1 MMSLLIS
8 SSMRLSGRVRPVMSR
23 QRAVAAVATGKK
35 DGLLLSFDEPSSGDT
50 TKMMHTCS
58 SNRRSFASSTSLLG
72 ERPLLI
78 PKQKQKQQLKNHQT
92 TQIRWSRKG
101 AKMGQHLQKL
111 DEMAHGGE
119 SEAAQERR
127 KKKKDRKAAKK
138 HKGDKHETTTTAEAT
153 AGVEAEPDK
162 EMEEEEEPEE
172 EHDETILPETSEVK
186 RRMQVHVEKYKEYLK
201 GVRGGEP
208 TPEFFDGIAV
218 MDAYGKGTGASPLK
232 AVAQVVIASPTLAMA
247 TCFDP
252 ATTKAVA
259 LAIRD
264 KLDLNPQPDDDGVI
278 KIPLPRVSMESRKQT
293 AAAVSKRA
301 ELFRQRVHQTR
312 NKAMAVVKKGV
323 AGQLEH
329 VSKDDAFRVQNEIEK
344 IKDAAITEIN
354 ALTDAKNEDI
364 MRVS

>member
-1 MMSLLIS
+1 
-8 SSMRLSGRVRPVMSR
+8 
-23 QRAVAAVATGKK
+23 
-35 DGLLLSFDEPSSGDT
+35 
-50 TKMMHTCS
+50 
-58 SNRRSFASSTSLLG
+58 
-72 ERPLLI
+72 
-78 PKQKQKQQLKNHQT
+78 
-92 TQIRWSRKG
+92 
-101 AKMGQHLQKL
+101 MGQHLQKL
-111 DEMAHGGE
+111 DEMAHASE
-119 SEAAQERR
+119 SEAAEERR
-127 KKKKDRKAAKK
+127 KKKKDRKASKK
-138 HKGDKHETTTTAEAT
+138 HKGGKQETTTSAETTAAQ
-153 AGVEAEPDK
+153 EAEPDK

-186 RRMQVHVEKYKEYLK
+186 RRMQVHVEKYKEFLK

-232 AVAQVVIASPTLAMA
+232 SLAQVVISSPTLAMA

-264 KLDLNPQPDDDGVI
+264 KLDLNPQLDDDGVI

-329 VSKDDAFRVQNEIEK
+329 VSKDDAFRVQTEIEK